1 MAQAEDL
8 DLTIDGFDTEILN
21 PRSKRRH
28 NRKSAEESASSAY
41 YPPRPAQEP
50 AAQLRPAPAPAAQ
63 RTASRPQAAQQE
75 QQRAPQQPQPQSAAF
90 TDEAAEPTSAKSKA
104 RVNRTSRSWREWGI
118 VKFITDER
126 TRIYLGIILLLMSV
140 FVVIALASHFKNGA
154 HDQSIVNNSTLAEM
168 AANPGQVHNATG
180 GFGAW
185 LSQIFLCDTLGLGS
199 IVFIAYTFLLGLS
212 LLGYHK
218 VSFWSLTF
226 KSLLVAISIS
236 MVLGLVT
243 YSSETA
249 LRWGGAHGHYVNE
262 WIMSHASWI
271 GAVLVSAALILAVVC
286 VYLNEL
292 HTAWAKWQQT
302 VKTRRAAELFRKEKE
317 KSATQAFDIASAAR
331 DADPDITDSTGI
343 VDNAESEAPEHRE
356 EAAHDAPA
364 ACAHAGFSISE
375 ADIDTAPAE
384 SPYAP
389 APMPEPMESH
399 SEAATIGAALGFVLD
414 DNDTADDEAS
424 DAEPDQDE
432 QAHTDQDFTVVAS
445 SIEMAEP
452 EVIAKASVDSGLTA
466 EQLVAAE
473 GYYDPRAD
481 LSNYKFPD
489 IELLEDR
496 PSGPVIDLEEQQ
508 ANKNNIVETLMK
520 YNIPV
525 SHIEATVG
533 PTVTLY
539 EIVPGEG
546 VRISQIKRLEDDIA
560 LSLAALGIRIVA
572 PIPGRGTVGIEVP
585 NKEPST
591 VSMRSVIASK
601 KYQECKLNL
610 PMAMGATISNDI
622 FIADL
627 TKMPHLLVAGATG
640 MGKSVGLNA
649 ILASLLYKKHPSEL
663 KFVLIDPKMVEFSLY
678 SKLERHFLAKLPDEE
693 DAIITDTKKVIQTL
707 NSLCVEM
714 DNRYA
719 LLRTANVRT
728 LEEYNKKFKE
738 RRLSPAEGHKYLPY
752 IVVVVDEFADLIMT
766 AGKEV
771 EMPIARI
778 AQKARAVGMHMIIAT
793 QRPSANVITGLIK
806 ANFPGRIA
814 FRVIQMVD
822 SRTILDSPGAN
833 QLIGRGDMLFSHNGS
848 MTRVQCA
855 FLSTEEVEAIV
866 NSIDSQVGYASAYYL
881 PEYVPESEGAGGDI
895 AGAGCERDALFEEA
909 ARFVVSRN
917 VGSTSSLQR
926 QFNIGYNRAGRLMD
940 QMEAAGIIGPV
951 NGAKPRAILLTLHEL
966 EYMLEQ
972 NK

>member
-1 MAQAEDL
+1 MPADEHAPQ
-8 DLTIDGFDTEILN
+8 TQ
-21 PRSKRRH
+21 
-28 NRKSAEESASSAY
+28 SASQ
-41 YPPRPAQEP
+41 PRHAQPE
-50 AAQLRPAPAPAAQ
+50 ARHKADRESTDWHQWAIVQFFADQ
-63 RTASRPQAAQQE
+63 RTHI
-75 QQRAPQQPQPQSAAF
+75 F
-90 TDEAAEPTSAKSKA
+90 
-104 RVNRTSRSWREWGI
+104 
-118 VKFITDER
+118 
-126 TRIYLGIILLLMSV
+126 LGVTLLLMSV
-140 FVVIALASHFKNGA
+140 FVIIAFVSHCKNCA
-154 HDQSIVNNSTLAEM
+154 LDQSIVNNSTIAEM
-168 AANPGQVHNATG
+168 AANPESVHNAAG

-185 LSQIFLCDTLGLGS
+185 LSQVFFCDTLGLGS
-199 IVFIAYTFLLGLS
+199 IVLIAYFWLLGIS

-218 VSFWSLTF
+218 VHFWSLTF
-226 KSLLVAISIS
+226 KSLLVAISTS
-236 MVLGLVT
+236 MVLGLLT
-243 YSSETA
+243 YTSETA
-249 LRWGGAHGHYVNE
+249 MRWGGSHGHYINE
-262 WIMSHASWI
+262 WIMDRASWI
-271 GAVLVSAALILAVVC
+271 GATLVSAVLILAVVC
-286 VYLNEL
+286 VYLNEI
-292 HTAWAKWQQT
+292 HTAWNKWRQA
-302 VKTRRAAELFRKEKE
+302 VNTRRAAELFRKEKE
-317 KSATQAFDIASAAR
+317 KAAAHKFDIANTEPEPDR
-331 DADPDITDSTGI
+331 DNPDR
-343 VDNAESEAPEHRE
+343 DNE
-356 EAAHDAPA
+356 EDTAAHEDAQP
-364 ACAHAGFSISE
+364 HAGFSISE
-375 ADIDTAPAE
+375 SDIDDTSAS

-389 APMPEPMESH
+389 APKPEPMHADADMPRTLDS
-399 SEAATIGAALGFVLD
+399 APDTDQPATIGASMGFVLD
-414 DNDTADDEAS
+414 DAD
-424 DAEPDQDE
+424 
-432 QAHTDQDFTVVAS
+432 TDQDNSPDDNFTVVAPN
-445 SIEMAEP
+445 IEMADSTVDTPHAEP
-452 EVIAKASVDSGLTA
+452 APTA
-466 EQLVAAE
+466 EQLVAAQ
-473 GYYDPRAD
+473 GYYDHRAE
-481 LSNYKFPD
+481 LPNYKFPD

-496 PSGPVIDLEEQQ
+496 PSGPVVDLEEQQ
-508 ANKNNIVETLMK
+508 ANKNNIVETLLK

-525 SHIEATVG
+525 SRIEATVG

-560 LSLAALGIRIVA
+560 LSLAAMGIRIIA
-572 PIPGRGTVGIEVP
+572 PIPGKGTVGIEVP
-585 NKEPST
+585 NKDPKT

-601 KYQECKLNL
+601 KYQECKMNL
-610 PMAMGATISNDI
+610 PMAMGATISNDV

-649 ILASLLYKKHPSEL
+649 ILASLLYKKHPSEMKL
-663 KFVLIDPKMVEFSLY
+663 VLVDPKMVEFSLY

-719 LLRTANVRT
+719 LLRTANVRA
-728 LEEYNKKFKE
+728 LEEYNKKFTE
-738 RRLSPAEGHKYLPY
+738 RRLSPADGHKYLPY

-771 EMPIARI
+771 ETPIARI
-778 AQKARAVGMHMIIAT
+778 AQKARAVGIHMIIAT
-793 QRPSANVITGLIK
+793 QRPSTNVITGLIK

-848 MTRVQCA
+848 MDRVQCA
-855 FLSTEEVEAIV
+855 FVSTEEVESIV
-866 NSIDSQVGYASAYYL
+866 DSIDAQVGYSSAYYL
-881 PEYVPESEGAGGDI
+881 PEYVPEAESGGGDI
-895 AGAGCERDALFEEA
+895 AGAGCERDALFEDA

-951 NGAKPRAILLTLHEL
+951 NGAKPRSILMTMHEL